1 MRSPIFIIAPLLL
14 SVLFCASVFASGV
27 DDLIFQGSDY
37 QYRGELD
44 KAAQAFTQALRLE
57 PDNEFAL
64 NKLAINHVKQE
75 KFEQAR
81 PLFEKVLRL
90 SPDNTFA
97 RLWVGLLHLKE
108 NKTPKAFEE
117 FERILAM
124 DPDNANAY
132 YFIGVIYAVE
142 HNPQKA
148 VEFLRKAQKT
158 SSDDPETHFRLAN
171 AFLSMDMAVNAELE
185 FQRTLKLYPK
195 HTKALNG
202 LGWLFFNRGDKSL
215 ALDSWGQALKIN
227 PKDAEARSNLAKVHN
242 DDAFAAY
249 RKGDAA
255 EAERLWKKTLSYES
269 KNKAALHYLHKL
281 R

>member
-1 MRSPIFIIAPLLL
+1 MKSPLFLVVPLLL
-14 SVLFCASVFASGV
+14 FVLFCAPVFAADV

-44 KAAQAFTQALRLE
+44 KAARAFSQALKLE

-64 NKLAINHVKQE
+64 NKLAINYVKQE
-75 KFEQAR
+75 KFDQAR

-97 RLWVGLLHLKE
+97 RLWIGLLHLKE
-108 NKTPKAFEE
+108 NSTSAAFEE

-124 DPDNANAY
+124 DPDNADAY

-185 FQRTLKLYPK
+185 FKRTLALYPK

-202 LGWLFFNRGDKSL
+202 LGWLFFNQGDKSL
-215 ALDSWGQALKIN
+215 ALDSWDQALKIN
-227 PKDAEARSNLAKVHN
+227 PKDPEARSNLAKVYN

-249 RKGDAA
+249 KSGDAA
-255 EAERLWKKTLSYES
+255 EAERLWKKTLSFEPE
-269 KNKAALHYLHKL
+269 NKAALHYLRRL

>member
-1 MRSPIFIIAPLLL
+1 MRAWIFILAPLLT
-14 SVLFCASVFASGV
+14 VLFRGPVFAVSV

-37 QYRGELD
+37 QYRGELE

-64 NKLAINHVKQE
+64 NKLAVNYVKQE
-75 KFEQAR
+75 KFDQAG
-81 PLFEKVLRL
+81 PLFEKVVRL

-97 RLWVGLLHLKE
+97 RLWIGLLHLKE
-108 NKTPKAFEE
+108 NNTQKAFEE
-117 FERILAM
+117 FERILSM
-124 DPDNANAY
+124 DPENANAY
-132 YFIGVIYAVE
+132 YFTGVIYAVE

-171 AFLSMDMAVNAELE
+171 AFLGMDMAVNAELE
-185 FQRTLKLYPK
+185 FKRTLGLYPK

-202 LGWLFFNRGDKSL
+202 LGWLFFNQGQKSL
-215 ALDSWGQALKIN
+215 ALDSWVQVLKIN
-227 PKDAEARSNLAKVHN
+227 PKDPEARSNLAKVYN

-255 EAERLWKKTLSYES
+255 EAERLWKKTLSYEP
-269 KNKAALHYLHKL
+269 KNKAALHYLRKL